1 MKLKT
6 ILLGALTMFA
16 MTAPA
21 QKIFDV
27 NLYQGKAPNSN
38 GDDSETARVWVF
50 LPSEREA
57 TGRAIV
63 ICPGGAYE
71 HLALNHEGYD
81 WGEYF
86 MNNGIAA
93 IVLKYRMP
101 HGEPDV
107 PITDAETALR
117 LVRRNAQGWGIKTND
132 VGIMGFSAGGHL
144 ASYVATHGKGET
156 RPDFQ
161 ILFYPVITM
170 MDGYSHEATRTNL
183 LGKRVSKRQERKYS
197 TDMHVSRTTPR
208 AYIALSDDDDAVPPA
223 NGVHYYVELYR
234 NDVRG
239 SLHVYPSGG
248 HGWGAKMGFKHHL
261 EMQMNLMA
269 WLKSF

>member
-1 MKLKT
+1 
-6 ILLGALTMFA
+6 
-16 MTAPA
+16 
-21 QKIFDV
+21 
-27 NLYQGKAPNSN
+27 
-38 GDDSETARVWVF
+38 
-50 LPSEREA
+50 
-57 TGRAIV
+57 
-63 ICPGGAYE
+63 
-71 HLALNHEGYD
+71 
-81 WGEYF
+81 
-86 MNNGIAA
+86 
-93 IVLKYRMP
+93 
-101 HGEPDV
+101 
-107 PITDAETALR
+107 
-117 LVRRNAQGWGIKTND
+117 
-132 VGIMGFSAGGHL
+132 
-144 ASYVATHGKGET
+144 
-156 RPDFQ
+156 
-161 ILFYPVITM
+161 M

-223 NGVHYYVELYR
+223 NGVNYYVELYR

>member
-1 MKLKT
+1 
-6 ILLGALTMFA
+6 
-16 MTAPA
+16 
-21 QKIFDV
+21 
-27 NLYQGKAPNSN
+27 
-38 GDDSETARVWVF
+38 
-50 LPSEREA
+50 
-57 TGRAIV
+57 
-63 ICPGGAYE
+63 
-71 HLALNHEGYD
+71 
-81 WGEYF
+81 
-86 MNNGIAA
+86 
-93 IVLKYRMP
+93 
-101 HGEPDV
+101 
-107 PITDAETALR
+107 
-117 LVRRNAQGWGIKTND
+117 
-132 VGIMGFSAGGHL
+132 MGFSAGGHL

-183 LGKRVSKRQERKYS
+183 LGNRVSKRQERKYS

-223 NGVHYYVELYR
+223 NGVNYYVELYR